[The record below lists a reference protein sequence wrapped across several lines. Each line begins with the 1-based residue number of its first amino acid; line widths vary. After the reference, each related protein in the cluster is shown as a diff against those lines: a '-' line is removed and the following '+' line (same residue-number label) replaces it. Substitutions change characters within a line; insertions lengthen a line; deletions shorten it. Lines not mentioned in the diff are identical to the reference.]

1 VHFIVLYSTF
11 EVLYCTLHDKKGGIM
26 GLMTTAEVA
35 ERLNISQ
42 RTVLRYCADG
52 RLPFIKVGRDF
63 RFEWEK
69 VILALGLRGCE

>member
-1 VHFIVLYSTF
+1 
-11 EVLYCTLHDKKGGIM
+11 M

-63 RFEWEK
+63 RFEGEK